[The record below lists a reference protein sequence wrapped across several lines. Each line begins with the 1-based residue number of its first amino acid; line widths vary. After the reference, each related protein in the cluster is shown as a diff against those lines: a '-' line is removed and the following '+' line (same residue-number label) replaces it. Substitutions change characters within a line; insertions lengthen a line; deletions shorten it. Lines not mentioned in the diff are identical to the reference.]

1 MIEWKPSPIA
11 VKLARMSLAQHMGMV
26 WKLVLAAV
34 MLNMASC
41 SDDEITANQFAIL
54 NNTLIVVTQSH
65 K

>member
-1 MIEWKPSPIA
+1 M
-11 VKLARMSLAQHMGMV
+11 KLARMSVAQHMGMD